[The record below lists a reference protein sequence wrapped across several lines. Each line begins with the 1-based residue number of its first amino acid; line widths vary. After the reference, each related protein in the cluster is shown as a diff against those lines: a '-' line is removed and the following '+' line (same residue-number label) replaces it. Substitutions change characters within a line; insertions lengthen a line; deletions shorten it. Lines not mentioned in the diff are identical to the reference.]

1 MLDVYACRSCDH
13 TQYAKENPEHC
24 EKCGGVLS
32 KIDGVQVVETEGDVD
47 ELSRQSRHDTASK
60 PPLSSRR

>member
-1 MLDVYACRSCDH
+1 MLDIYACRGCDQ
-13 TQYAKENPEHC
+13 TQYSKEKPEHC

-32 KIDGVQVVETEGDVD
+32 KIHGVQVGETQGDVN
-47 ELSRQSRHDTASK
+47 ELPKQSRHGTASK